1 MSALHMF
8 LPASEPAR
16 SEALAQLLKTHHVP
30 RHLVR
35 GTAPKKQAE
44 HDAVLLAGAAQQ
56 QQEQSAPAPVIA
68 DAGMQ
73 RT

>member
-30 RHLVR
+30 RHLVKGIALKNR
-35 GTAPKKQAE
+35 GE
-44 HDAVLLAGAAQQ
+44 HGPAVSVGAAQGHQ
-56 QQEQSAPAPVIA
+56 QAPAQELQIPTA
-68 DAGMQ
+68 PAE
-73 RT
+73 

>member
-16 SEALAQLLKTHHVP
+16 SEALAQLLKTHHLP

-35 GTAPKKQAE
+35 GTAPRKQAE
-44 HDAVLLAGAAQQ
+44 FDAAVLASALPGEQAQQ
-56 QQEQSAPAPVIA
+56 QQSTSASA
-68 DAGMQ
+68 DISPE
-73 RT
+73 